1 MRGRNYWMLALLAT
15 LIAAGTASAQVAV
28 SEQRSIS
35 VSGTGEATGAPDIA
49 TVNVGVQTLAPTAI
63 EASKQNEALVSRV
76 MAALKK
82 SGIADRDLQTA
93 DYSIWPEQRHD
104 PKGTGDVTI
113 TGYRVNNTVR
123 VVVRDL
129 DRLGGTLGAITSA
142 GANTINGIQFGI
154 DDTAALESRARE
166 AAMADARAKAEA
178 LAKLAGVELGE
189 VLTLSMSSGGGY
201 PRPMARMAMAD
212 VAAAPSISTGEMS
225 VSVNVQVSYAIR

>member
-1 MRGRNYWMLALLAT
+1 MCGRNRWLLALLAT
-15 LIAAGTASAQVAV
+15 LLAVGTAGAQVAV
-28 SEQRSIS
+28 SEQRNIS
-35 VSGTGEATGAPDIA
+35 VSGTGEASGTPDIA
-49 TVNVGVQTLAPTAI
+49 TITVGVQTVAPTAI
-63 EASKQNEALVSRV
+63 DASKQNEALISRV

-82 SGIADRDLQTA
+82 SGIADRDIQTA

-104 PKGTGDVTI
+104 PKGTGEVTI

-129 DRLGGTLGAITSA
+129 GKLGSVLGTITGA
-142 GANTINGIQFGI
+142 GANTINGINFGI
-154 DDTAALESRARE
+154 DDTDALETRARE

-178 LAKLAGVELGE
+178 LARLAGVELGE

-212 VAAAPSISTGEMS
+212 DEMAPSISAGELS
-225 VSVNVQVSYAIR
+225 IGVNVHVTYAIR